1 MASNVFV
8 LITCPLRAR
17 DVALGI
23 VQFSAKSS
31 DIISRGL
38 KMNMNS
44 RNGLGRVLALALCMA
59 TPLSSFADF
68 KYTETTQL
76 TGGSILSMAK
86 FAGAFSHDAR
96 KATDP
101 VETTVIVK
109 GNRMARINPDHT
121 SIIDLDAETITEI
134 YPAKKQY
141 TVMTFAEMKQ
151 EMEAAM
157 QQAQAEQAKQQAQT
171 TNDGK
176 PMPQMKFTAKVTDTG
191 ASKQVAG
198 LDAKEAIL
206 RMTMDATDQQSG
218 QTASMAMNND
228 MWMVPDIPGYDQVRE
243 FNKRFAAKMGD
254 TFSGA
259 MSSMRSMMAQQPGML
274 SGMGDMMKEM
284 QKLKGIPVS
293 QVMRMG
299 MAANGK
305 ELPSAS
311 EAPLPPQPNGPS
323 GSDIAQ
329 NAANNAANSATN
341 TATSNAEN
349 SVGSHMGSFGGVASS
364 LGGFG
369 GFHKKKKP
377 ADTPAASPA
386 AATPDYSVLME
397 STTQMTGFSSSSV
410 DVAAFAVPAGYAKVA
425 ANDYQKK

>member
-1 MASNVFV
+1 
-8 LITCPLRAR
+8 
-17 DVALGI
+17 
-23 VQFSAKSS
+23 
-31 DIISRGL
+31 
-38 KMNMNS
+38 MNMNF
-44 RNGLGRVLALALCMA
+44 RNGFGRVLAMGLCMI

-86 FAGAFSHDAR
+86 FAGAFSHSAR
-96 KATDP
+96 SATDP
-101 VETTVIVK
+101 IETTVIVK
-109 GNRMARINPDHT
+109 GNRMARISPDHT
-121 SIIDLDAETITEI
+121 SIIDLDAETFTEI

-141 TVMTFAEMKQ
+141 SVMTFAEMKQ
-151 EMEAAM
+151 QMEAAM

-228 MWMVPDIPGYDQVRE
+228 MWMAPDIPGYDEVRE

-259 MSSMRSMMAQQPGML
+259 MSSMKSMMAQQPGML

-299 MAANGK
+299 MTPNGK
-305 ELPSAS
+305 ELPAAS
-311 EAPLPPQPNGPS
+311 EAPLPPSNGPNM
-323 GSDIAQ
+323 GDVANQ
-329 NAANNAANSATN
+329 AATNAANSAAN

-364 LGGFG
+364 LGSLGGFG

-377 ADTPAASPA
+377 ADTPAAAPA
-386 AATPDYSVLME
+386 AGAPAAGTPDYSVLME
-397 STTQMTGFSSSSV
+397 STTQLTGFSSGSV
-410 DVAAFAVPAGYAKVA
+410 DVASFAVPAGYAKVA

>member
-1 MASNVFV
+1 M
-8 LITCPLRAR
+8 
-17 DVALGI
+17 
-23 VQFSAKSS
+23 
-31 DIISRGL
+31 
-38 KMNMNS
+38 KMNPC
-44 RNGLGRVLALALCMA
+44 NGYGRVLALALCMA

-86 FAGAFSHDAR
+86 FAGTFSHNAR
-96 KATDP
+96 SATDP
-101 VETTVIVK
+101 IETTVVVK
-109 GNRMARINPDHT
+109 GNRMARITPDHT

-151 EMEAAM
+151 QMEAAM

-171 TNDGK
+171 TSDGK
-176 PMPQMKFTAKVTDTG
+176 PMPQMKFTAKVTETG

-198 LDAKEAIL
+198 LDTKEAIL

-228 MWMVPDIPGYDQVRE
+228 MWMAPDIPGYDEVRE

-259 MSSMRSMMAQQPGML
+259 MSSMKSMMAQQPGML

-299 MAANGK
+299 MAPNGK
-305 ELPSAS
+305 ELPAAS
-311 EAPLPPQPNGPS
+311 EAPLPPSPSGPS

-329 NAANNAANSATN
+329 NAANNAATSATN

-364 LGGFG
+364 LGNLGFG
-369 GFHKKKKP
+369 GFHKKKP
-377 ADTPAASPA
+377 APAPAATPAAGAPA
-386 AATPDYSVLME
+386 DYSVMME
-397 STTQMTGFSSSSV
+397 STTQLTGFSSASV
-410 DVAAFAVPAGYAKVA
+410 DGSAFAVPAGYAKVA
-425 ANDYQKK
+425 ANDYQKKQ

>member
-1 MASNVFV
+1 
-8 LITCPLRAR
+8 
-17 DVALGI
+17 
-23 VQFSAKSS
+23 
-31 DIISRGL
+31 
-38 KMNMNS
+38 MNMNP
-44 RNGLGRVLALALCMA
+44 RNGFGRVLALGLCMA

-101 VETTVIVK
+101 IETTVMVK
-109 GNRMARINPDHT
+109 GNRMVRISPDHT
-121 SIIDLDAETITEI
+121 SIIDLDAETFTEI

-141 TVMTFAEMKQ
+141 SVMTFAEMKQ
-151 EMEAAM
+151 QMEAAM
-157 QQAQAEQAKQQAQT
+157 QQAQAEQAKQQAQAQSA
-171 TNDGK
+171 NDGK
-176 PMPQMKFTAKVTDTG
+176 PMPQMKFTAKVTNTG

-198 LDAKEAIL
+198 LDTKEAIL

-228 MWMVPDIPGYDQVRE
+228 MWMAPDIPGYDEVRE

-259 MSSMRSMMAQQPGML
+259 MSSMKSMMAQQPGML

-311 EAPLPPQPNGPS
+311 EAPLPPSNGPNA
-323 GSDIAQ
+323 GDIANQ
-329 NAANNAANSATN
+329 AASNAANSAAN

-364 LGGFG
+364 LGNLGGFG

-377 ADTPAASPA
+377 ADQPA
-386 AATPDYSVLME
+386 AAAPAAGAAADYSVLME
-397 STTQMTGFSSSSV
+397 S
-410 DVAAFAVPAGYAKVA
+410 FAVPAGYAKVA
-425 ANDYQKK
+425 ANDYQKKQ

>member
-1 MASNVFV
+1 
-8 LITCPLRAR
+8 
-17 DVALGI
+17 
-23 VQFSAKSS
+23 
-31 DIISRGL
+31 
-38 KMNMNS
+38 MNMNP
-44 RNGLGRVLALALCMA
+44 RDGFGRVLALGLCMA

-101 VETTVIVK
+101 VETTVMVK
-109 GNRMARINPDHT
+109 GNRMVRISPDHT
-121 SIIDLDAETITEI
+121 SIIDLDAETFTEI

-141 TVMTFAEMKQ
+141 SVMTFAEMKQ
-151 EMEAAM
+151 QMEAAM
-157 QQAQAEQAKQQAQT
+157 QQAQAEQAKQQAQASQAQSA
-171 TNDGK
+171 NDGK
-176 PMPQMKFTAKVTDTG
+176 PMPQMKFTAKVTNTG

-198 LDAKEAIL
+198 LDTKEAIL

-228 MWMVPDIPGYDQVRE
+228 MWMAPDIPGYDEVRE

-259 MSSMRSMMAQQPGML
+259 MSSMKSMMAQQPGML

-311 EAPLPPQPNGPS
+311 EAPLPPSNGPNA
-323 GSDIAQ
+323 GDIANQ
-329 NAANNAANSATN
+329 AATNAANSAAN

-364 LGGFG
+364 LGNLGGFG

-377 ADTPAASPA
+377 ADQPA
-386 AATPDYSVLME
+386 AAPAAGASADYSVLME
-397 STTQMTGFSSSSV
+397 STTQMTGFSSASV
-410 DVAAFAVPAGYAKVA
+410 DSSAFAVPAGYAKVA
-425 ANDYQKK
+425 ANDYQKKQ